1 MKKKIYIFLSLVL
14 ISVSLTAQVNYLNQI
29 AFNNQTADRESGNV
43 NIQMDVEVSNLNIS
57 NQHMVV
63 LTPTLNSVDGVT
75 KLDLPAIV
83 VSGKT
88 RSKAISR
95 AINVGGKQL
104 FAKEPFALVTRERGM
119 QQVIPYNVTVP
130 LEDWMRRAT
139 LTVNEEVRACAD
151 CPGCE
156 LGVGQQ
162 LLSERLL
169 PEDFKPTYE
178 LIYITPEVEAV
189 KQRSETHDA
198 RLNFKVGKA
207 DILPD
212 FGNNASELAKV
223 DRTIR
228 EVQNDKDLTITD
240 LSITGFASPEGSV
253 TSNMNLSQRRAN
265 AFADYLSSKYGMPKN
280 QFKVSWKGEDWEGL
294 RKAVEM
300 SNLADKS
307 AILSIISNV
316 SNPDARDAELKK
328 LSRGQT
334 YQTLLNTFYP
344 PLRRNEYTIAYI
356 ARPFDVNE
364 AKAAMSTRPQLLS
377 LNEMFHVAQTYPKG
391 SAQFKEVF
399 DVAARMYP
407 NDPVANLNAATVELE
422 GGNVDGAIARLEK
435 FKDLPEAW
443 NNLGYA
449 LVQKQRYE
457 EALSYF
463 DRAAE
468 RGDAVA
474 RENAVQL
481 RRFLEDQR

>member
-1 MKKKIYIFLSLVL
+1 MKKKLYIFLSLAFMAA
-14 ISVSLTAQVNYLNQI
+14 SLAAQVNYLNQI
-29 AFNNQTADRESGNV
+29 AFNNQTAERESGNV
-43 NIQMDVEVSNLNIS
+43 NIRMNVDVSNLDIR

-83 VSGKT
+83 VNGKT

-95 AINVGGKQL
+95 AINVGGKQV
-104 FAKEPFALVTRERGM
+104 FAKQPFTIVTRDRGTKQM
-119 QQVIPYNVTVP
+119 IPYNVTVP

-139 LTVNEEVRACAD
+139 LTVREEVRACAD

-156 LGVGQQ
+156 LGVGQR

-169 PEDFKPTYE
+169 PEDFKPTYQ
-178 LIYITPEVEAV
+178 LTYITPEVEEV

-198 RLNFKVGKA
+198 RLTFKVGKA

-223 DRTIR
+223 DRIIR
-228 EVQNDKDLTITD
+228 EVQNDKDLTVTN
-240 LSITGFASPEGSV
+240 LSITGYASPEGSV
-253 TSNMNLSQRRAN
+253 SSNMNLSQRRAN

-280 QFKVSWKGEDWEGL
+280 QFNVNWKGEDWDGL

-300 SNLADKS
+300 SNIADKS
-307 AILSIISNV
+307 AILNIISGV
-316 SNPDARDAELKK
+316 GNPDGRDAELKK

-334 YQTLLNTFYP
+334 YKTLLDTYYP
-344 PLRRNEYTIAYI
+344 PLRRNEYTIAYV
-356 ARPFDVNE
+356 ARAFDVNE
-364 AKAAMSTRPQLLS
+364 AKAAINTRPQLLS

-391 SAQFKEVF
+391 SAQFKDVF
-399 DVAARMYP
+399 DIAARMYP
-407 NDPVANLNAATVELE
+407 NDPVANMNAATVELE
-422 GGNVDGAIARLEK
+422 GGNVDGAITRLEK

-449 LVQKQRYE
+449 LVQKQRYD

-463 DRAAE
+463 DRAAA
-468 RGDAVA
+468 RDDATA

-481 RRFLEDQR
+481 RRFLEDRK